1 MTKFFINAWD
11 KFHAAPFRHQ
21 LVMIAGLAFVLR
33 MVWALIAPIE
43 PVSDPYIYMVTA
55 QNLAQHG
62 VYGVTP
68 EEPFSYWPVGAA
80 AIYALGYKV
89 LGVNMAPVLLLNF
102 TAGLLLVFTT
112 GLLARRWY
120 GQTAGLITAFLI
132 AIWPNLIMYTTLF
145 ASEIFFLVLVNLML
159 LAWRPEDA
167 RPWGLAILAGLFL
180 AGAIFVRPV
189 ALLLPVVMV
198 GLAFLRQSAPLG
210 RSLTFTLAAV
220 IVAGVA
226 IAPWTARNM
235 ALHNEFVLISTNG
248 GPNLWMGNNP
258 DSDGGYMPLP
268 DYVDGMSETER
279 AKILGDQAKAYML
292 EDPLRTFNNIIYR
305 AVKSHDRETIAI
317 AWNTEG
323 LLKRYDIEERA
334 LLPLK
339 LMSQAFWMSVL
350 AFGLGGAVLTVA
362 SMRNEKTWLAR
373 LGALA
378 SPALVLWAYYTSVH
392 AVIVAGDRYHIP
404 SIPFI
409 AMIAALAV
417 IAAWRKF
424 AAPRIGSRDSAVR
437 GASS

>member
-1 MTKFFINAWD
+1 MKSWGKFQ
-11 KFHAAPFRHQ
+11 AAPFRHQ
-21 LVMIAGLAFVLR
+21 LLMIAGLAFVLR
-33 MVWALIAPIE
+33 VAWALIAPIE

-89 LGVNMAPVLLLNF
+89 LGVNMAPVLLLNLA
-102 TAGLLLVFTT
+102 AGLLLVITT
-112 GLLARRWY
+112 GFLARRWY
-120 GQTAGLITAFLI
+120 GQTAGLIAALLI

-145 ASEIFFLVLVNLML
+145 ASEVFFLVLVNLTL
-159 LAWRPEDA
+159 LAWRPGDA
-167 RPWGLAILAGLFL
+167 RPWGLAIVAGLFL

-189 ALLLPVVMV
+189 ALLLPVVLA
-198 GLAFLRQSAPLG
+198 GLVFLRQSAPVA
-210 RSLTFTLAAV
+210 RSVAFTLVAV

-235 ALHNEFVLISTNG
+235 ALHDEFVLISTNG

-258 DSDGGYMPLP
+258 QSDGGYMPLP

-279 AKILGDQAKAYML
+279 AKLLGEQAKAYML
-292 EDPLRTFNNIIYR
+292 KDPLRTLRNILYR

-323 LLKRYDIEERA
+323 LMKRYDVEESA
-334 LLPLK
+334 LMPLK

-350 AFGLGGAVLTVA
+350 AFGLGGAALTVA
-362 SMRNEKTWLAR
+362 SIRKETAWLAR

-409 AMIAALAV
+409 AMMAALAM

-424 AAPRIGSRDSAVR
+424 GAPRVGSRQTAAK